1 MIRICVFDDNVDLLE
16 GLQILIQDTED
27 LFLAGA
33 YSNARQVVAMVA
45 KDRPDVVIM
54 DIEMPGVSGIEAV
67 RLIKSA
73 LPQVNILMQT
83 VFEDNEKVFAAICA
97 GASGYILKSTSPD
110 KLIEAIREVH
120 FGGSPMSPAI
130 ARKVLQVFQHQFAQV
145 PEDFQPLTG
154 REKEILSL
162 MVKGHSYKM
171 IAGACQISFNT
182 VHTHIKK
189 IYEKLHV
196 NSASE
201 AVAKAIRQRLV

>member
-16 GLQILIQDTED
+16 GLQLLIQDTED

-54 DIEMPGVSGIEAV
+54 DIEMPGISGIEAV

-73 LPQVNILMQT
+73 LPHIHILMQT

-110 KLIEAIREVH
+110 KLIEAIRELH

-145 PEDFQPLTG
+145 PDDFQPLTG

-201 AVAKAIRQRLV
+201 AVAKAIKQRLV

>member
-16 GLQILIQDTED
+16 GLQLLIQDTED
-27 LFLAGA
+27 LFLAGV
-33 YSNARQVVAMVA
+33 YCNARQAVAMVT

-54 DIEMPGVSGIEAV
+54 DIEMPGISGIEAV
-67 RLIKSA
+67 RAIKSA
-73 LPQVNILMQT
+73 LPHLHILMQT
-83 VFEDNEKVFAAICA
+83 VFEDDEKVFAAICA

-120 FGGSPMSPAI
+120 SGGSPMSPAI
-130 ARKVLQVFQHQFAQV
+130 ARKVLQLFQHQFAQV
-145 PEDFQPLTG
+145 PDDFQPLTG

-182 VHTHIKK
+182 VHSHIKK

-201 AVAKAIRQRLV
+201 AVAKAIKQRLV